1 MKDIAIVGA
10 GTAGLISA
18 LILKKRFPNI
28 NITIIKSD
36 DVGIIGVGEGST
48 EHWSNFMGFCDFD
61 MKQMLVH
68 TGATFKYG
76 VLFDGWT
83 KEKYLHNVN
92 QIDQDR
98 YGQYLSGY
106 GYAFSNNIKR
116 KEFTS
121 GFAFEDRIDVTSFPN
136 QYHFDT
142 FKLNNF
148 LIDQCKLRNIKIIE
162 DFIKDVEIKNNK
174 IKSITGQKKYKFDF
188 FIDATG
194 FKKLLILFF

>member
-1 MKDIAIVGA
+1 MKSIGIVGA

-18 LILKKRFPNI
+18 LILKKRFPSI

-48 EHWSNFMGFCDFD
+48 EHWNNFMGFCDFD

-83 KEKYLHNVN
+83 KEKYFHNVN

-98 YGQYLSGY
+98 YGQYLAGY

-142 FKLNNF
+142 FKLNKF
-148 LIDQCKLRNIKIIE
+148 LLKICKEKGVNII
-162 DFIKDVEIKNNK
+162 DVEIEEVKIKRNKIDK
-174 IKSITGQKKYKFDF
+174 IKS
-188 FIDATG
+188 
-194 FKKLLILFF
+194 